1 VLNVTIPISISKKKK
16 KTSGTVE
23 SPRERMLN
31 GFAHEFLLHFY
42 IIAISGPSKAGSMP
56 INHPN

>member
-1 VLNVTIPISISKKKK
+1 MVPFLFPFPIRRK

-42 IIAISGPSKAGSMP
+42 IIAISGPMLVPCPST
-56 INHPN
+56 IQIER